1 MKLKVTG
8 LKQEMSTTGTGAS
21 FAAGSGEQYAS
32 PKAFKIR
39 KDEIGEPFTDPNPSI
54 PNRPSKFI
62 DYKQL
67 FEDAIEEL
75 YSPIKDMTSSQS
87 NIGDNSG
94 YDMDTQD
101 AASVLELAQFSKGE
115 YTVGDTETEKGTK
128 YTVTDVD
135 PETGRISWDVEYVP
149 AFDSVYKEFDDL
161 RKVIAK
167 LDQKTDDK
175 VVDDIAARIKTEFNR
190 YRTHIRKN
198 YPEEYKKF
206 TINEASYKEDMLS
219 GVKTIEVLD
228 GEYSHIFI
236 VNKDKATLLGS
247 KPERQ
252 KLVLNLLP
260 SAKLVGNE
268 VVVDVEDI
276 KKSIPSKSTDSS
288 QPQNSYT
295 KADGTLDFEK
305 AINYLSQFKDK
316 NQVRSFIYDDEA
328 FEDLPTDGLANK
340 TDKEVEDSLE
350 QAMDF
355 YFGQGS
361 LNEARYSQFKKQS
374 QFRTPTQQ
382 LHMAVREI
390 RRKIDE
396 ITKVVS
402 FTERMRTEL
411 KASNEGMSYL
421 NRTREAITKINEK
434 LQELNNRIKGLTE

>member
-8 LKQEMSTTGTGAS
+8 LKREMSTTGTGAS
-21 FAAGSGEQYAS
+21 FTPGTGAQYAS
-32 PKAFKIR
+32 PKAFK
-39 KDEIGEPFTDPNPSI
+39 KKTDEIGEPFEIPNPSV

-67 FEDAIEEL
+67 FEKAIEEL

-101 AASVLELAQFSKGE
+101 AASVLELSQFSKGE

-128 YTVTDVD
+128 YTVTDID

-149 AFDSVYKEFDDL
+149 AWDSVYKEFDDL

-206 TINEASYKEDMLS
+206 TINEA
-219 GVKTIEVLD
+219 
-228 GEYSHIFI
+228 
-236 VNKDKATLLGS
+236 
-247 KPERQ
+247 
-252 KLVLNLLP
+252 
-260 SAKLVGNE
+260 
-268 VVVDVEDI
+268 
-276 KKSIPSKSTDSS
+276 
-288 QPQNSYT
+288 
-295 KADGTLDFEK
+295 
-305 AINYLSQFKDK
+305 
-316 NQVRSFIYDDEA
+316 
-328 FEDLPTDGLANK
+328 
-340 TDKEVEDSLE
+340 
-350 QAMDF
+350 
-355 YFGQGS
+355 
-361 LNEARYSQFKKQS
+361 RYSQFKRES

-382 LHMAVREI
+382 LHIAVREI

-396 ITKVVS
+396 MSKVVS

-421 NRTREAITKINEK
+421 NRTREAISKINEK